1 MHLPRIRSSS
11 IALHQ
16 SEHLDKLTAINA
28 FGCDLARLSL
38 EASRSP
44 EGAGAI
50 IGGVMK
56 ILMVLTSHDRLGD
69 TGKKTGFWL
78 EEFAAP
84 YYVFRDAGA
93 DITLA
98 SPKGGQPPVDP
109 RSEEPAAQT
118 PATNRLKQDKAA
130 QALLADTARLST
142 VAADD
147 HDAVFHPGGHGPCR
161 IWPRIASPSG

>member
-1 MHLPRIRSSS
+1 MS
-11 IALHQ
+11 
-16 SEHLDKLTAINA
+16 
-28 FGCDLARLSL
+28 FGMSVPI
-38 EASRSP
+38 S
-44 EGAGAI
+44 
-50 IGGVMK
+50 
-56 ILMVLTSHDRLGD
+56 
-69 TGKKTGFWL
+69 
-78 EEFAAP
+78 P
-84 YYVFRDAGA
+84 YYVFRDVGA